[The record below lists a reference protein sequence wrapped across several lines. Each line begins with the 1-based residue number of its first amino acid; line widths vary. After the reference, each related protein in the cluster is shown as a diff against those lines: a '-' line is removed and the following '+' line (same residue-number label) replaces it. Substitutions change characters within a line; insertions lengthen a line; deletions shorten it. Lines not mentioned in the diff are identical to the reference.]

1 MFGGWDFVFSE
12 EGIVVFKYRSLYKD
26 FVVSVFIYIYLKKL
40 YNKVKVIFFFVLI
53 NCILKV
59 SNIVRL
65 VFVIGGVGGIVLL
78 WGEEEYVE

>member
-26 FVVSVFIYIYLKKL
+26 FVVSVFIYIYLKK

>member
-1 MFGGWDFVFSE
+1 M
-12 EGIVVFKYRSLYKD
+12 
-26 FVVSVFIYIYLKKL
+26 
-40 YNKVKVIFFFVLI
+40 IFFFVLI